1 MTERIILSIVAILM
15 LAFTLKRGNKQT
27 TLFTAGLTVGILTT
41 WTGLP
46 TVITVGMIIYMLTAL
61 LISLTNLRS
70 KELTRFNR
78 TTIVLTGVFAF
89 VTNLFLIMHWPYAAE
104 VRLSMIIPIIFYIIS
119 LVKGMIRRKEFGY
132 ITIMNVEF
140 LLRLIR

>member
-27 TLFTAGLTVGILTT
+27 TLLTAGLTVGILTT

>member
-27 TLFTAGLTVGILTT
+27 TLLTAGLTVGILTT

-132 ITIMNVEF
+132 ITMMNVEF

>member
-27 TLFTAGLTVGILTT
+27 TLLTAGLTVGILTT

-61 LISLTNLRS
+61 LISLTNLRN

-104 VRLSMIIPIIFYIIS
+104 VRLSMIIPIILYLIS

-132 ITIMNVEF
+132 NTIMNVEF